1 MNETERPPASTGG
14 LPPLVL
20 RCRPFPRTLWLVS
33 TLYFLVTGTIFLAR
47 DSQHSAAGGLYASR
61 GVLGLLVGLCA
72 AYYTARYCFARLI
85 LDDRGFR
92 LQGPLGGTAVS
103 WTEIVDWRRRPPKG
117 GLAPNILVL
126 YGPDRRRL
134 FVPLIYE
141 ESHAL
146 EVGLMQR
153 GFPRY

>member
-92 LQGPLGGTAVS
+92 LQGPLGQTAVS
-103 WTEIVDWRRRPPKG
+103 WTEVVDWRRRPPTG
-117 GLAPNILVL
+117 GPAPNILVL